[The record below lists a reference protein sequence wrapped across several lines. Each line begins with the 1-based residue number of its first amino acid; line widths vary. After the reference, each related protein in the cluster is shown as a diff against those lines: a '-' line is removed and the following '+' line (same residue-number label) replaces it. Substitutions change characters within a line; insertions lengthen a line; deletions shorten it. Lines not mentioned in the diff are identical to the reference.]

1 MLHLYLFRE
10 GQYGTQFYRHGTN
23 SIAEIEDCKILCR
36 CNFSDPLRV
45 VPTIATA
52 GFGFNENESTS
63 PSVDDTT
70 ANRTAGNDTVTSYG
84 DITATGKPRSAIR
97 NTVRCTVRRDS
108 NIVSLLTVILSCMT
122 SLGVITL

>member
-10 GQYGTQFYRHGTN
+10 GQYGTRFYRHGTN

-52 GFGFNENESTS
+52 GFGFNDNESTS
-63 PSVDDTT
+63 PSADDTT
-70 ANRTAGNDTVTSYG
+70 GNDTVASYG
-84 DITATGKPRSAIR
+84 DITATWKPRGVIR
-97 NTVRCTVRRDS
+97 NTIRCTVRRDS
-108 NIVSLLTVILSCMT
+108 NIVSLLTVILFCMT
-122 SLGVITL
+122 SLEVRTL